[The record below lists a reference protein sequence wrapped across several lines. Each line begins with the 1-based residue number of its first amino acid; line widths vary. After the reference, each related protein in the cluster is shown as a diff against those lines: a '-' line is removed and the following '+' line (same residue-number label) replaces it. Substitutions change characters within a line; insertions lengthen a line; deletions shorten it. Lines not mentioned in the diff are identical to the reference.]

1 MLASSLPGCR
11 RAEHRRTRALVPSRC
26 MEPVWA
32 SYSPSASLLP
42 TSRGSPEIG
51 VPLSVVRMQPAMRES
66 LAANLGSSCH
76 RSSSIAVRSLY
87 QHLRVLSQ
95 CDEPRVGV
103 YLSIPPTQQCVLQ
116 AGTEYWKSL
125 VSAGSFHMPSV
136 CLGAGWMNTLTDDW
150 LADQTD

>member
-11 RAEHRRTRALVPSRC
+11 RAEHWRTRALVPTRR
-26 MEPVWA
+26 MEPVRA

-42 TSRGSPEIG
+42 TSRGGPDTG
-51 VPLSVVRMQPAMRES
+51 VPLGVVRTQPAMQES
-66 LAANLGSSCH
+66 LAANLGSSCP

-87 QHLRVLSQ
+87 QHPRVLSQ
-95 CDEPRVGV
+95 CDEPRVGASS
-103 YLSIPPTQQCVLQ
+103 SIPPTQQCALQ

-136 CLGAGWMNTLTDDW
+136 CLEAGWMNTLTDDW